1 VNLWTLNIGAKA
13 IANIVFVANAGI
25 LFMKQVNIA
34 VTSKFLSRTNHSRC
48 PPARNTAV
56 RMRKATI
63 GAKDVQKRFV
73 AVAKSSNT
81 KIISLL

>member
-1 VNLWTLNIGAKA
+1 MLNIGVRA
-13 IANIVFVANAGI
+13 IASIVFVAVVGI
-25 LFMKQVNIA
+25 LFMKQVNIKS
-34 VTSKFLSRTNHSRC
+34 TPKRPSRTNHPRC
-48 PPARNTAV
+48 PHARNTPV
-56 RMRKATI
+56 KMRRATI